1 MYRMPAFSVVSVFVV
16 LLLLIAAS
24 PAAASTITLD
34 DPVVLGTLLSGGS
47 ITAGDKLFDQFSYS
61 STGDMP
67 GAYGVNVIPIMD
79 DAGNFGLRF
88 QGGFVDLYGD
98 GPSDALISYRVTATD
113 PMYLISD
120 VHLYGNPAVF
130 GREHHKKDC
139 KKDYKKS
146 KCDRCGESGV
156 AGVVET
162 FLTDDPFTKLVIF
175 DLDPGPKQLVDWSL
189 LTSPLRTLH
198 VQKDILAFATSKGSV
213 ATQSFVDQTFSQ
225 VAVPEPSW
233 ISMLLVGLAAAW
245 QLRRRSCSERC
256 KAHRRL
262 SC

>member
-98 GPSDALISYRVTATD
+98 GPSDALIAYRVTVTD
-113 PMYLISD
+113 PMYLIAD
-120 VHLYGNPAVF
+120 VHLAGNPAVF
-130 GREHHKKDC
+130 GKKYG
-139 KKDYKKS
+139 KAGYKGS
-146 KCDRCGESGV
+146 KCGWCGPSGV
-156 AGVVET
+156 VGVVET
-162 FLTDDPFTKLVIF
+162 FLPDDPFTELVIF
-175 DLDPGPKQLVDWSL
+175 DVDPGPRQLVDWAL
-189 LTSPLRTLH
+189 LTSPVQTLH
-198 VQKDILAFATSKGSV
+198 VQKDILAFAKSKGSV
-213 ATQSFVDQTFSQ
+213 ATLSFVDQTFSQ
-225 VAVPEPSW
+225 VAVPEPSSM
-233 ISMLLVGLAAAW
+233 SMLFLGLAAAW
-245 QLRRRSCSERC
+245 QLRRRSHSQKLR
-256 KAHRRL
+256 AQRR
-262 SC
+262 